1 MKLNVR
7 LLTMF
12 MGAFLALAIVFS
24 QLFHFQLSNHSKA
37 KAKTE
42 QNEEKQKTS
51 DETSYNVLPSFSIP
65 AQATIELDVESFCLF
80 EISFEEESEEKS
92 SLESPHYT
100 SKFLL
105 NLFRVIISPN
115 AP

>member
-1 MKLNVR
+1 
-7 LLTMF
+7 

-24 QLFHFQLSNHSKA
+24 QLFHFQLNTHSKE

-42 QNEEKQKTS
+42 QQEQQDES
-51 DETSYNVLPSFSIP
+51 DTYYSVLPSFSIP
-65 AQATIELDVESFCLF
+65 APATIELDVESFCLF
-80 EISFEEESEEKS
+80 EISFEEGSEEKS
-92 SLESPHYT
+92 SLETPEYT
-100 SKFLL
+100 SKFFE

>member
-1 MKLNVR
+1 
-7 LLTMF
+7 

-24 QLFHFQLSNHSKA
+24 QLFHFQLNTHSKE

-42 QNEEKQKTS
+42 QQEENETYYS
-51 DETSYNVLPSFSIP
+51 VLPSFSIP
-65 AQATIELDVESFCLF
+65 APATIELDVESFCLF
-80 EISFEEESEEKS
+80 EISFEEGSEEKS
-92 SLESPHYT
+92 SLESPEYT
-100 SKFLL
+100 SKFFE

>member
-1 MKLNVR
+1 
-7 LLTMF
+7 

-24 QLFHFQLSNHSKA
+24 QLFHFQLSTKVKSGT
-37 KAKTE
+37 KTE
-42 QNEEKQKTS
+42 QQEEKQDTGKKA
-51 DETSYNVLPSFSIP
+51 SYTALPSFSIP

-80 EISFEEESEEKS
+80 EIILEEESEEES
-92 SLESPHYT
+92 LLESPQYT
-100 SKFLL
+100 SKFFM